1 MTTVVAEDSRLSVRA
16 LDMAPAIE
24 GAMRAL
30 LGCQQDDGH
39 WVFELEAD
47 ATIPAEYVLLRH
59 YRGEP
64 RNADVEQ
71 KIASYL
77 RRVQGKHGGWPLY
90 HQGEFDMSASIKAY
104 FALKMIGDT
113 PDAAHMRRAREAIL
127 ARGGAVNCNVFTR
140 YWIAHLRP
148 QLSRLKLA
156 GSDWRYQVL
165 VFIQEEQIEW
175 FREKIGSPNDVT
187 VLSLEQAIQHWQW
200 NPKVWTPHFS
210 FRADALKRASQ

>member
-1 MTTVVAEDSRLSVRA
+1 MDEYAQSVMRCLTANGETFVAHEYPVEGGWSYPDFVALRSRLKTVYVVIVS
-16 LDMAPAIE
+16 PAGDLSE
-24 GAMRAL
+24 
-30 LGCQQDDGH
+30 LGRK
-39 WVFELEAD
+39 V
-47 ATIPAEYVLLRH
+47 
-59 YRGEP
+59 
-64 RNADVEQ
+64 
-71 KIASYL
+71 
-77 RRVQGKHGGWPLY
+77 
-90 HQGEFDMSASIKAY
+90 M
-104 FALKMIGDT
+104 
-113 PDAAHMRRAREAIL
+113 ARED
-127 ARGGAVNCNVFTR
+127 